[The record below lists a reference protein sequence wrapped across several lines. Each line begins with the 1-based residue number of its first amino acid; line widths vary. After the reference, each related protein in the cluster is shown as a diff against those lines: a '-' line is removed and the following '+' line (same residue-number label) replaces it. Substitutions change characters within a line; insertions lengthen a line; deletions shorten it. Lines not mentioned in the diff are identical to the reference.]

1 MPSESWEIAV
11 IFFII
16 LFFLCIEFVLL
27 CLLHIKYKDVFAYH
41 QF

>member
-11 IFFII
+11 IFFI
-16 LFFLCIEFVLL
+16 LFFLYIEFVLL
-27 CLLHIKYKDVFAYH
+27 CLLYMKYKDVFAYH